1 MDDRIQNPIRVGVIG
16 AGNWGRNI
24 VRNLSELGALAGV
37 ADSSPELRAGLR
49 EQYPAV
55 PVFDDVANIVE
66 CDEINAVA
74 IATPAPTHFGIAM
87 RTLELG
93 KDVFV
98 EKPMTLKH
106 SEACQLAE
114 QAEKRERILM
124 VGHLL
129 LYQPAIQWIKQ
140 RLEEEFLGKV
150 FSLHQQRLK
159 LGRARYVE
167 NVTWSLG
174 VHDLAVLLYL
184 VDEDPVSVFAS
195 GHCGL
200 QEEVEDDVYVHLT
213 FRSGTKA
220 HLHNSW
226 LWPENRRGLT
236 IVGERGM
243 LVYDEVNQRVI
254 HHRKTIDAGLLN
266 QDFGEEI
273 VFTGSGQPLEI
284 ELRHFLECCE
294 KRSRPISDGRNGARV
309 ISVLERI
316 GESQPDHLVATGK

>member
-1 MDDRIQNPIRVGVIG
+1 MSGSSGRMKIGVIG
-16 AGNWGRNI
+16 AGNWGKNV
-24 VRNLSELGALAGV
+24 VRNFDELGVLSAVAEASAETRSLLA
-37 ADSSPELRAGLR
+37 

-55 PVFDDVANIVE
+55 DLFEDFAPILESEKIEGVAV
-66 CDEINAVA
+66 V
-74 IATPAPTHFGIAM
+74 TPAPTHFEIVKSA
-87 RTLELG
+87 LEAG

-98 EKPMTLKH
+98 EKPMTLKKE
-106 SEACQLAE
+106 EASLLVDLAD
-114 QAEKRERILM
+114 KSDRILM

-129 LYQPAIQWIKQ
+129 LYQPAIQWIKTQ
-140 RLEEEFLGKV
+140 LDEGLVGKV
-150 FSLHQQRLK
+150 YSLHQERVK

-184 VDEDPVSVFAS
+184 VDEEPDQIFAS

-200 QEEVEDDVYVHLT
+200 TEEVEDDVYVHLS
-213 FRSGTKA
+213 FPSGIKA

-236 IVGERGM
+236 IVGESGM

-254 HHRKTIDAGLLN
+254 HHRKTIDRDLQN

-273 VFTGSGQPLEI
+273 VYTGSGQPLAI
-284 ELRHFLECCE
+284 ELQHFLDCCSM
-294 KRSRPISDGRNGARV
+294 RQTPISDGRNGLKV
-309 ISVLERI
+309 ISALEQI
-316 GESQPDHLVATGK
+316 AC